1 MRLQRHLHEL
11 VGGSYFDQEDSF
23 DRHVVMVGQD
33 NASDGITSDKIYGLD
48 LSDEGSISFQLDT
61 EATKRAIVERIG
73 IDLDETKRGIR
84 GIQGYQPT
92 ISSSRHQNT
101 NDTNLTFEFGASDIP
116 SNNPTYSSATTF
128 DMAAD
133 YKIDSRA
140 AGRYL
145 SYRVTVSDQKDFE
158 LSGFD
163 LEVTATGKR

>member
-1 MRLQRHLHEL
+1 
-11 VGGSYFDQEDSF
+11 
-23 DRHVVMVGQD
+23 MVGQD
-33 NASDGITSDKIYGLD
+33 NTTDGITSDKIYGID
-48 LSDEGSISFQLDT
+48 LADEGSISFQLDT

-84 GIQGYQPT
+84 GYKVINRLYPQADT
-92 ISSSRHQNT
+92 RNT
-101 NDTNLTFEFGASDIP
+101 NNTILTFEFGASDIP
-116 SNNPTYSSATTF
+116 SDNPTYDTSSSF
-128 DMAAD
+128 DMATE

-145 SYRVTVSDQKDFE
+145 SYRVTVSDNKDFE